1 MKQAYFPKV
10 IEAHGFPIVFQD
22 TQRKEWEF
30 NLRFWVNCNSKM
42 YVLEGLKEY
51 MTLMQWQAGDKG
63 KGIKLEIIWP
73 VFFCFSFLF
82 LNFDKYALSEGL
94 FSFSF
99 LLLEQLVD

>member
-10 IEAHGFPIVFQD
+10 TEAHGFPIVFQD

-73 VFFCFSFLF
+73 VFFLF
-82 LNFDKYALSEGL
+82 FIFISEL
-94 FSFSF
+94 
-99 LLLEQLVD
+99 